1 MARQQ
6 MMNTAYPALSA
17 RLVVA
22 TLLAG
27 SLLGGCATRQ
37 EPLYHW
43 GGYQTQVYGHFT
55 GDKGPE
61 EQIEALEADAE
72 KARSKGKAL
81 PPGYQAHL
89 AMLYGKTGRTEQL
102 RANLEAEKAQFPE
115 SATFM
120 DFLLQ
125 KFKP

>member
-1 MARQQ
+1 MKTILPKHLAIVI
-6 MMNTAYPALSA
+6 AL
-17 RLVVA
+17 V
-22 TLLAG
+22 AG

-37 EPLYHW
+37 EPLYYW
-43 GGYQTQVYGHFT
+43 GGYQSQVYGHLT

-61 EQIEALEADAE
+61 EQIQILEADAE
-72 KARSKGKAL
+72 KARAKGKPL

-89 AMLYGKTGRTEQL
+89 AMLYGQTGRTEQL
-102 RANLEAEKAQFPE
+102 RSNLEAEKARFPE

-125 KFKP
+125 KFKQ

>member
-1 MARQQ
+1 MTR
-6 MMNTAYPALSA
+6 TRIYRPL
-17 RLVVA
+17 L
-22 TLLAG
+22 TLLAVAC
-27 SLLGGCATRQ
+27 LGGCATRQ

-43 GGYQTQVYGHFT
+43 GGYQGQVYGHLT

-61 EQIEALEADAE
+61 EQIETLEAEAE
-72 KARSKGKAL
+72 KARAQGKAL
-81 PPGYQAHL
+81 PPGYRAHL
-89 AMLYGKTGRTEQL
+89 AMLYGQTGRSEQM
-102 RANLEAEKAQFPE
+102 RSGLEAEKAQFPE